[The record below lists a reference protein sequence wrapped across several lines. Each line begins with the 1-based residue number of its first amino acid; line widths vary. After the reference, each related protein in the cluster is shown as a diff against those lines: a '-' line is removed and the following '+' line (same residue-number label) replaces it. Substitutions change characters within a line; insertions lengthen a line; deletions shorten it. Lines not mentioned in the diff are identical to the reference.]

1 MFTQLWNI
9 LFRFWFV
16 SYSFYPRLLNK
27 LRLFLSNDAYPC
39 FAFLY
44 ALHSFYVPQCRIRVI
59 IENIL
64 TSQSSKLQATSF
76 KRNNIFFPFPA
87 LGCRS
92 HSSSCSNEKE
102 MTKGCLFPARLC
114 YDKSGATATL
124 LHDECEFVNGSI
136 IFCLHIV
143 SLALIV

>member
-1 MFTQLWNI
+1 MFTQFWNF
-9 LFRFWFV
+9 LFRFD
-16 SYSFYPRLLNK
+16 SFHIVFTRSFNK
-27 LRLFLSNDAYPC
+27 LRLFLSDDAYRC

-44 ALHSFYVPQCRIRVI
+44 ALYSFYVLQCSIRVI

-64 TSQSSKLQATSF
+64 ASQSSKLQATSF

-92 HSSSCSNEKE
+92 RSSSCSHEKE
-102 MTKGCLFPARLC
+102 MTKDCLFPARLC

-143 SLALIV
+143 SLALIA